1 MDTSESSSIYDTF
14 WQEVFPY
21 FLEFLTDVYGSGFI
35 QTEKDLD
42 NLESFLYEPESEFCY
57 SFDFSP
63 EWIDAVC
70 YKGYFPMANDL
81 GNFIE
86 DIEDFPLKEL
96 LLIKH
101 HKERAILKLSEAH
114 FSKKLSKYCDNL
126 EFSIDEDFEGCV
138 QGLLETY
145 KDTWLFPKLVE
156 SFRQIHNGAFTK
168 YGTKIHSV
176 EVWDKSTNEL
186 VAGEIGFRNG
196 HLYSSL
202 SGFRKRN
209 HVGNIQMAA
218 LCQFM
223 KEKNLEY
230 WDFGMYIP
238 YKMDLGCKLY
248 SRQDFFALHKELKDK
263 EVDFSCKRQPL
274 VLM

>member
-1 MDTSESSSIYDTF
+1 MEENDIGSIYETYWNEIF
-14 WQEVFPY
+14 TCFV
-21 FLEFLTDVYGSGFI
+21 EFLIDVYSGGYI
-35 QTEKDLD
+35 QTEEDLD
-42 NLESFLYEPESEFCY
+42 NLESFLYEPDSEFCF

-70 YKGYFPMANDL
+70 YKGYFPMANDI

-86 DIEDFPLKEL
+86 DIENFPLKEL

-101 HKERAILKLSEAH
+101 HKERAVLKLTDAN

-138 QGLLETY
+138 QGLLEIY
-145 KDTWLFPKLVE
+145 KETWLSPTLVDA
-156 SFRQIHNGAFTK
+156 FRQIHNGATTK

-176 EVWDKSTNEL
+176 EVWDKTTNEL

-209 HVGNIQMAA
+209 HVGNIQMSA
-218 LCQFM
+218 LCQFL

-230 WDFGMYIP
+230 WDFGMSLP
-238 YKMDLGCKLY
+238 YKLDLGCKLY
-248 SRQDFFALHKELKDK
+248 SPKEFFAIQNQLRDGK
-263 EVDFSCKRQPL
+263 VDFSCPRRL
-274 VLM
+274 LTLN

>member
-1 MDTSESSSIYDTF
+1 MEENDNCSVYDSYWTD
-14 WQEVFPY
+14 VFTY
-21 FLEFLTDVYGSGFI
+21 FIEFLIDVYGGGYI
-35 QTEKDLD
+35 ATEEELD
-42 NLESFLYEPESEFCY
+42 SLEDFLYEPDSEFCF
-57 SFDFSP
+57 SFNFSP
-63 EWIDAVC
+63 KWIDAVC
-70 YKGYFPMANDL
+70 YKGYFPMANDI

-86 DIEDFPLKEL
+86 DIENFPLKEL

-101 HKERAILKLSEAH
+101 HKERAVLKLSDAH

-145 KDTWLFPKLVE
+145 KDTWLFPNLVDA
-156 SFRQIHNGAFTK
+156 FRQIHNGAETK

-176 EVWDKSTNEL
+176 EVWDKTTNEL

-209 HVGNIQMAA
+209 HVGNIQMSA
-218 LCQFM
+218 LCKFLQ
-223 KEKNLEY
+223 EKNLEY
-230 WDFGMYIP
+230 WDFGMSLP
-238 YKMDLGCKLY
+238 YKLDLGCKLY
-248 SRQDFFALHKELKDK
+248 SPKEFFALQNQLRDGK
-263 EVDFSCKRQPL
+263 VDFSCKRRPL

>member
-1 MDTSESSSIYDTF
+1 MDLQDDSAIYDSF
-14 WQEVFPY
+14 WNEIFIY
-21 FLEFLTDVYGSGFI
+21 LTSFLTDVYGGGYI
-35 QTEKDLD
+35 QNEEDLD
-42 NLESFLYEPESEFCY
+42 SLESFLYEPDSEFCF

-145 KDTWLFPKLVE
+145 KDTWLFPNLVE
-156 SFRQIHNGAFTK
+156 AFRQIHNGAATK

-176 EVWDKSTNEL
+176 EVWDKTTNEL

-209 HVGNIQMAA
+209 HVGNFQMAA

-230 WDFGMYIP
+230 WDFGMFIP
-238 YKMDLGCKLY
+238 YKMDLGCKLF
-248 SRQDFFALHKELKDK
+248 STKDFFTLHKTLKDGI
-263 EVDFSCKRQPL
+263 VDFSCKRRPIQL
-274 VLM
+274 